1 MFAIHWLIFQLYL
14 ISQVFMPR
22 QNGTYFPFHFHRTK
36 NNGGIFPK
44 RYQLAL
50 IYQLFIGLQMS
61 FCKVYN
67 YQFVKWFQKH
77 ELQNVKLALF
87 SMRLCWYETATH
99 FDAFASYGIAY
110 YVGRR
115 NVILILRFRRFTVF
129 FQQSIIRVSKA
140 RWQERFTPPPENNS
154 GFQNGEKFLSLSLVF
169 DVMFIPPSK
178 RNYRGT
184 TRRIHS
190 RPIQCS
196 SWNCYRWTL
205 TISKPLIISDALIC
219 LHVKVRIL
227 LLPA

>member
-1 MFAIHWLIFQLYL
+1 MPWCLQSIDWFSNCTWFPRFLCPAKMKPISPSTSREAKIMVVFFQRGINWHW
-14 ISQVFMPR
+14 
-22 QNGTYFPFHFHRTK
+22 
-36 NNGGIFPK
+36 
-44 RYQLAL
+44 
-50 IYQLFIGLQMS
+50 FINSLLGFFRCPS
-61 FCKVYN
+61 VGCKLYN

-154 GFQNGEKFLSLSLVF
+154 GFQNGEKFLSL
-169 DVMFIPPSK
+169 
-178 RNYRGT
+178 
-184 TRRIHS
+184 
-190 RPIQCS
+190 
-196 SWNCYRWTL
+196 
-205 TISKPLIISDALIC
+205 
-219 LHVKVRIL
+219 
-227 LLPA
+227 

>member
-1 MFAIHWLIFQLYL
+1 MV
-14 ISQVFMPR
+14 S
-22 QNGTYFPFHFHRTK
+22 
-36 NNGGIFPK
+36 K
-44 RYQLAL
+44 RWTTERKACP
-50 IYQLFIGLQMS
+50 S
-61 FCKVYN
+61 FR
-67 YQFVKWFQKH
+67 W
-77 ELQNVKLALF
+77 ESADT
-87 SMRLCWYETATH
+87 TATH
-99 FDAFASYGIAY
+99 FDAFASYGIA

-184 TRRIHS
+184 TS
-190 RPIQCS
+190 DS
-196 SWNCYRWTL
+196 LTSNSMLRWTL